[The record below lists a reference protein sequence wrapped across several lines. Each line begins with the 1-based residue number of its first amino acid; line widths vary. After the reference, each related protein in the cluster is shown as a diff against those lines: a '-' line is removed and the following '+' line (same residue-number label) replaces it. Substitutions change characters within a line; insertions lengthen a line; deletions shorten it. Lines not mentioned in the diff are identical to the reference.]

1 MLYMVRSSVYRVSK
15 YDAKMVGDVVKNRID
30 AQRDSMVA
38 QQSVEQ
44 PKLVAAEEATKALLN
59 GWGVS
64 VTLITSYLAFARRCL
79 KITATHGADIA
90 LEELCI
96 EHDKWEARGLD
107 TWYMQEIAQAVVDV
121 DISTCTG

>member
-1 MLYMVRSSVYRVSK
+1 MLDMVRSSGYRVSK
-15 YDAKMVGDVVKNRID
+15 YDAKMVGDVIKNRID

-38 QQSVEQ
+38 QVGVKF
-44 PKLVAAEEATKALLN
+44 PIFVAAEENTKALLN

-64 VTLITSYLAFARRCL
+64 VTLIPSYLAFARRCV
-79 KITATHGADIA
+79 KITSIHGADIA

-96 EHDKWEARGLD
+96 EHDKWEARGLVS
-107 TWYMQEIAQAVVDV
+107 WYMQEICQAVVDT

>member
-1 MLYMVRSSVYRVSK
+1 MVRAANYRVSK

-38 QQSVEQ
+38 QQGTQQ
-44 PKLVAAEEATKALLN
+44 PLLVAAEEATKALLN

-64 VTLITSYLAFARRCL
+64 VTLIPSYLAYARRCL
-79 KITATHGADIA
+79 KITSTHGADIA

-96 EHDKWEARGLD
+96 EHDKWETRGLVS
-107 TWYMQEIAQAVVDV
+107 WYMQEIAQAVVDV

>member
-1 MLYMVRSSVYRVSK
+1 MVRPANYRVSK

-38 QQSVEQ
+38 QVGTQF
-44 PKLVAAEEATKALLN
+44 PIYVAAEEATKALLN

-64 VTLITSYLAFARRCL
+64 VTLIASYLAFARRCV
-79 KITATHGADIA
+79 KICATHGADIA

-96 EHDKWEARGLD
+96 EHDKWETRGL
-107 TWYMQEIAQAVVDV
+107 TSWYMQEIAQAVVDV